1 MYRSIYSLNMDTE
14 LRRDMDEVCKEMGM
28 SLNTAL
34 ILFMKKVVRDR
45 KIPFEIRQT
54 RVKSLMPYDGKFLPF
69 SACRH

>member
-14 LRRDMDEVCKEMGM
+14 LRSDMEEVCKEMGM

-45 KIPFEIRQT
+45 KIPFEITADPLAAEKNR
-54 RVKSLMPYDGKFLPF
+54 GI
-69 SACRH
+69 

>member
-14 LRRDMDEVCKEMGM
+14 LRRDMEEVCKEMGI

-34 ILFMKKVVRDR
+34 VLFMKKVERDR
-45 KIPFEIRQT
+45 KIPFEIRHT

>member
-14 LRRDMDEVCKEMGM
+14 LRSDMDEVCKEMGM

-45 KIPFEIRQT
+45 KIPFEIT
-54 RVKSLMPYDGKFLPF
+54 ADPLTDDEKSADKN
-69 SACRH
+69 H